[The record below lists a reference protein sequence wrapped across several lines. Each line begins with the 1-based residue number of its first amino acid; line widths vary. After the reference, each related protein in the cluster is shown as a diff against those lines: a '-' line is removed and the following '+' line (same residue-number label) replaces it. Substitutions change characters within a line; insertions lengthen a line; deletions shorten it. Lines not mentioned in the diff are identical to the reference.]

1 MGHAVQT
8 ETRTKARVVRSLCVG
23 SGLCTQLAPKVF
35 AFDDNGKARAG
46 SVPEADVQ
54 RARDAALACPAR
66 AIVLL
71 ALGRNGGR
79 PAK

>member
-1 MGHAVQT
+1 MGHATQA
-8 ETRTKARVVRSLCVG
+8 EPRTKARVVRSLCVG
-23 SGLCTQLAPKVF
+23 SGLCTELAPKVF
-35 AFDDNGKARAG
+35 TFDDDGKAKAG
-46 SVPEADVQ
+46 AVPEADAQ

-66 AIVLL
+66 AIVIL